1 MDSELDAEG
10 FSATPRELTGA
21 LPRKTMIT
29 GIGIQAIVATTVMM
43 LMPVVL
49 LVVISV
55 SNMKG
60 IRTRDALRSGSSE
73 TVGEVVETRK
83 SVVHYTFS
91 VNGAMFSGNAPM
103 PSGLSPALR
112 HFDLI
117 PIRYLPAN
125 PAVNHPAAWEW
136 NSFRNWPAFFFPF
149 VFYVQG
155 IAMIWDIRTKR
166 RLLAEGVP
174 AVATITGC
182 SRSRYGFRAT
192 FEFRTQDGIV
202 AAGGGGYDA
211 PQETGAR
218 VWVVYLP
225 QNPRRNLQYPC
236 LSYRVVE

>member
-1 MDSELDAEG
+1 MDSGLDAEG

-149 VFYVQG
+149 VFYVPG
-155 IAMIWDIRTKR
+155 IAMTGTSERRGDCWPKGFPLLRQSRDARVADTGSGRRSNFARRTGLLQRGAEDTTRRR
-166 RLLAEGVP
+166 RLARECGLCICRRIRGA
-174 AVATITGC
+174 IC
-182 SRSRYGFRAT
+182 SIRA
-192 FEFRTQDGIV
+192 
-202 AAGGGGYDA
+202 
-211 PQETGAR
+211 
-218 VWVVYLP
+218 
-225 QNPRRNLQYPC
+225 
-236 LSYRVVE
+236 